1 MRARPLVAKC
11 GIRDDAAVETTRAQ
25 ALAERVHSD
34 DREPDGTPR
43 LWHIRRVAGATPPEG
58 QAVAWL
64 HEALEIGAIS
74 EQELLENGLGS
85 EELRA
90 LRLLNRS
97 RASSA
102 DRAYLAHLDLIAQ
115 ASGRA
120 GELARMVKIA
130 DLEDRRRH
138 PLVREGGWS
147 PPYGRALA
155 RLLEAGA
162 RPAMTG

>member
-1 MRARPLVAKC
+1 
-11 GIRDDAAVETTRAQ
+11 VETTRAQ
-25 ALAERVHSD
+25 ALAERLHSG
-34 DREPDGTPR
+34 DREPDGTPL
-43 LWHIRRVAGATPPEG
+43 LWHIRRVARTTPQDG

-64 HEALEIGAIS
+64 HEALETGAVS
-74 EQELLENGLGS
+74 EQALLEDGLGS

-90 LRLLNRS
+90 LRLLSRS

-102 DRAYLAHLDLIAQ
+102 DRAYLAHLELIAQ
-115 ASGRA
+115 AAGPA

-155 RLLEAGA
+155 RLLESAPR
-162 RPAMTG
+162 RPAVAR

>member
-1 MRARPLVAKC
+1 M
-11 GIRDDAAVETTRAQ
+11 ETTRAQ
-25 ALAERVHSD
+25 ALAERVHTD

-43 LWHIRRVAGATPPEG
+43 LWHIRRVASATPPEG
-58 QAVAWL
+58 RVVAWL

-74 EQELLENGLGS
+74 EQELLEAGLSS

-90 LRLLNRS
+90 LRLLSRS

-115 ASGRA
+115 ASGQA

-138 PLVREGGWS
+138 PLMREGGWS
-147 PPYGRALA
+147 PPYGRALR
-155 RLLEAGA
+155 RLLDAGA
-162 RPAMTG
+162 RTAMTG